1 MRSFVILPVGGG
13 TSFKVE
19 VTRPAGGVRVVGGF
33 RSEAE
38 AAAWVADEQAMS
50 EQKDHRGPSERS

>member
-19 VTRPAGGVRVVGGF
+19 VTRPTGGVRIVGGF

-38 AAAWVADEQAMS
+38 AAAWVADEQATPD
-50 EQKDHRGPSERS
+50 QQDHRAPAERS